1 MKYNRKAFIFAD
13 GPEQLSS
20 KRSIIL
26 YYLWNTLAL
35 VLSSAALCAVS
46 LNFAIGDMPFF
57 YIYLGYFKV
66 PEIFLFNWLPV
77 LLLQV
82 LLYALT
88 GRQWAAFLINS
99 VFTLVI
105 SLGNYF
111 KLKFRS
117 DPFTF
122 EDISS
127 IRAGL
132 TVAKGYDL
140 QINGRIIIAIVFVAL
155 ACMILFFF
163 ACGRPKKLTR
173 IVAVFAVALS
183 VWPLWKQI
191 YSNHD
196 LYYETYMKNY
206 LWIAKDERDKFI
218 ATGFQ
223 YPFLHS
229 ISTSANAVP
238 AGYDEKATVSLLE
251 KYPNKRIPDDR
262 KVNILVVQLESF
274 CDLTEAGIPG
284 VSPEVDRLFR
294 ELQEDSLSGT
304 MIANVIG
311 GGTITTERGVLT
323 GNYKLLDYHHP
334 AYSYVQYLIGQGFD
348 CYSTHPNNG
357 VFYARQT
364 TNLDLGF
371 EEHYSLDN
379 YFQSITDGKIQCDS
393 TYLPEVFRMFRE
405 RVSTLDN
412 PVFAFNVTWQGHYPF
427 TADTYTISGDYW
439 QGSGISEE
447 YANMLNTFF
456 GCLHETQTILTDCV
470 RELED
475 EVEPV
480 VVLVYGDHKPWLGDE
495 VYEEMGLSFSMETE
509 ADMIRY
515 LGTPY
520 LIWAN
525 QATKEKM
532 GVSFQGKLPTVSPG
546 YLMNVLFDQLGWDGP
561 AYMQI
566 TDGIMVHLPVICTRG
581 GYIEDGKY
589 VQKPDEK
596 GEELLKT
603 YDSLQYYLRYRP
615 ELAKAG

>member
-1 MKYNRKAFIFAD
+1 MKNNHNLFIFAD
-13 GPEQLSS
+13 NPEQLNS
-20 KRSIIL
+20 KGSVAFF
-26 YYLWNTLAL
+26 YLWNTLAL
-35 VLSSAALCAVS
+35 LISSAALCAVS

-66 PEIFLFNWLPV
+66 PEIFLFNWIPV

-88 GRQWAAFLINS
+88 GRQWAAFLINGI
-99 VFTLVI
+99 FTLLV

-132 TVAKGYDL
+132 TVAKDYDL
-140 QINGRIIIAIVFVAL
+140 QINWRMIIAIVFVVI
-155 ACMILFFF
+155 ACLILFFF
-163 ACGRPKKLTR
+163 ACGRPKKTAR
-173 IVAVFAVALS
+173 IVAVIAVALS

-191 YSNHD
+191 YANRD

-206 LWIAKDERDKFI
+206 LWIAKDERDKFV

-229 ISTSANAVP
+229 ISTSANTIP
-238 AGYDEKATVSLLE
+238 AGYDEKATISLLE
-251 KYPNKRIPDDR
+251 EYPNKEIPDDR

-274 CDLTEAGIPG
+274 CDMTEAGVPG
-284 VSPEVDRLFR
+284 ISPEVDRLFK
-294 ELQEDSLSGT
+294 ELQDDSLSGT

-348 CYSTHPNNG
+348 CYSTHPNDG

-371 EEHYSLDN
+371 EKHYSLDN
-379 YFQSITDGKIQCDS
+379 YFMSITDGKIQCDS

-405 RVSTLDN
+405 RISSLDS

-439 QGSGISEE
+439 QGGGVSEE
-447 YANMLNTFF
+447 SADMLNTFF
-456 GCLHETQTILTDCV
+456 GCLHETQSILTGCV

-475 EVEPV
+475 EAEPV
-480 VVLVYGDHKPWLGDE
+480 VVLVYGDHKPWLGDD
-495 VYEEMGLSFSMETE
+495 VYEELGLSFSMETE

-520 LIWAN
+520 FIWAN
-525 QATKEKM
+525 QTAKEKT
-532 GVSFQGKLPTVSPG
+532 GASFQGELPTVSPG
-546 YLMNVLFDQLGWDGP
+546 YLINVLFNQLGWEGP

-566 TDGIMVHLPVICTRG
+566 TDQIMKHLPVICTRG
-581 GYIEDGKY
+581 GYVEDGNY

-603 YDSLQYYLRYRP
+603 YDNLQYYLHYRP
-615 ELAKAG
+615 DLARTP